1 MEGDGGANAP
11 PQQGGMTPQG
21 APQAAAA
28 AMPQQTPEA
37 VLAMLAQA
45 VSQLAAASTSS
56 SSAPQDQWRE
66 SKFVKGPDVFN
77 PKTLDEEIAQ
87 WAEWSFTF

>member
-37 VLAMLAQA
+37 VLAMLAQGC
-45 VSQLAAASTSS
+45 
-56 SSAPQDQWRE
+56 E
-66 SKFVKGPDVFN
+66 SVGG
-77 PKTLDEEIAQ
+77 
-87 WAEWSFTF
+87 SFYKQFECISRSMA